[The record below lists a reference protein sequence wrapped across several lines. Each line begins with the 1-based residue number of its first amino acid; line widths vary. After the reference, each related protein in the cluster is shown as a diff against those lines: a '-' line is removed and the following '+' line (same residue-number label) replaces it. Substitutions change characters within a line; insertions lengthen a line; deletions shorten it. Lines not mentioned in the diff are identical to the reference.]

1 MKKILTALLFTGLLT
16 TGVASAQ
23 NGTAVARA
31 IGAMSGTQADF
42 VQKFTP
48 RGFKNA
54 QVESGAVVFGPSPQ
68 MRWTYAK
75 PEKKTF
81 VFNGTT
87 SWFYVPSDR
96 QVTVNQLTE
105 KDRAELPFLLLAD
118 SRSLAANYNVKES
131 RKGDTVTTSLTSK
144 SSGSMIR
151 QISVTTSAR
160 DHMVRSLEYA
170 DRQGNRT
177 VFQFSG
183 FRKVA
188 SDPAQFTFVA
198 PAGVQV
204 VRN

>member
-1 MKKILTALLFTGLLT
+1 MKKILTAFLFAALAVPPAAFGQ
-16 TGVASAQ
+16 S
-23 NGTAVARA
+23 GTAVARA

-48 RGFKNA
+48 RDFKNA
-54 QVESGAVVFGPSPQ
+54 QTESGSVVFGPSPQ

-118 SRSLAANYNVKES
+118 SRSLSANYNVKES
-131 RKGDTVTTSLTSK
+131 RKGDAVTTSLTSK
-144 SSGSMIR
+144 NSGSMIR
-151 QISVTTSAR
+151 QISVITSGR
-160 DHMVRSLEYA
+160 DHMVRSLEYS

-177 VFQFSG
+177 VFTFSG
-183 FRKVA
+183 FRKIA

-198 PAGVQV
+198 PAGVQI